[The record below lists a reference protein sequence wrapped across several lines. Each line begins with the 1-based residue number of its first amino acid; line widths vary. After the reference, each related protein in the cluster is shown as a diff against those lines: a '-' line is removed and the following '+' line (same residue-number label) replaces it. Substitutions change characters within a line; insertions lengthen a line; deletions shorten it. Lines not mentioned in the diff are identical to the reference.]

1 MSVHVEPAVEAGRRS
16 HEFVVVVN
24 AVQHTVE
31 SDRLT
36 YERVVNLAY
45 PQPPAPGMRFT
56 VTFRKAK
63 QPHEG
68 SLAPGQSVEVKKS
81 GTVFNVTPTSKS

>member
-1 MSVHVEPAVEAGRRS
+1 MSVNVEPAVEVDHRD
-16 HEFVVVVN
+16 HQFLVVVN

-31 SDRLT
+31 AERLT
-36 YERVVNLAY
+36 YEQVVKLAY
-45 PQPPAPGMRFT
+45 PQPPAPGVRFT

-63 QPHEG
+63 EPHEG
-68 SLAPGQSVEVKKS
+68 SLAPGQAVEVKKS